1 MTSNGW
7 MPEKSPVY
15 LIDTDVISE
24 VRKQG
29 KADAGV
35 KRFFERINAEQTPV
49 YLSVITIGELRR
61 GIDLIRH
68 RGDVQQAQQLET
80 WLQKTL
86 GEYAENILPLDVD
99 SAQIWGRLRVPH
111 PENAL
116 DKQIAAT
123 ALTHDLT
130 VVTRNVRHYHGTRV
144 PVLNPFE
151 A

>member
-1 MTSNGW
+1 
-7 MPEKSPVY
+7 VY

-24 VRKQG
+24 VRKQA

-35 KRFFERINAEQTPV
+35 QRFFARINAEQIPA
-49 YLSVITIGELRR
+49 YLSVITVGELRR

-68 RGDVQQAQQLET
+68 RGDVRQAQQLET
-80 WLQKTL
+80 WLQKIL
-86 GEYAENILPLDVD
+86 DEYAENILPLDVD

-123 ALTHDLT
+123 ALTHNLT
-130 VVTRNVRHYHGTRV
+130 VVTRNARHYHGTHV

-151 A
+151 T